1 LGSSIFRGVLLILF
15 LAGTAAAQD
24 QDQPDTTQVPQGPQH
39 VAGQVVRPGKD
50 KMIAVPNVWVTLH
63 RVGTD
68 HAAPLDSTHADAT
81 GHYAFD
87 FRRTGE
93 PGAIYFVSASYGG
106 VAYFTPPLAKSTVTG
121 EDAEIAVF
129 DTTSAPVRMDVRGH
143 HIVVSSVDVNGGRSI
158 TEVYEIANDSSVT
171 QVPSTTSH
179 LPVWS
184 AILPPNA
191 SSFAVTQGDVPSAA
205 IKFEDGRA
213 NVFAPIAPGL
223 KQIAIT
229 YTLPATSFPLSVPV
243 MDTTQIFEVLIE
255 DEKGSVT
262 APKIKEVAPVELEK
276 RNFRRFLGP
285 DVPAHAV
292 VKIDLPAPAKQTD
305 IDPRF
310 MVALTVLIGGAM
322 VFALARALKRR

>member
-1 LGSSIFRGVLLILF
+1 LLFLF
-15 LAGTAAAQD
+15 LASTAAAQD
-24 QDQPDTTQVPQGPQH
+24 QDQTDTTQVPQGPQH

-50 KMIAVPNVWVTLH
+50 KMVPVPNVWVTLH

-121 EDAEIAVF
+121 DDAEIAVF
-129 DTTSAPVRMDVRGH
+129 DTTSAPVRIDVRGH
-143 HIVVSSVDVNGGRSI
+143 HIVVSAVDVNGGRSI

-184 AILPPNA
+184 AILPAGA

-205 IKFEDGRA
+205 IKFDNGRA

-229 YTLPATSFPLSVPV
+229 YTLPASSFPLSIPV
-243 MDTTQIFEVLIE
+243 VNDTQIFEVLIE

-262 APKIKEVAPVELEK
+262 APKLKEVAPVQLEK

-285 DVPAHAV
+285 DVPANAV
-292 VKIDLPAPAKQTD
+292 VRIALSAPPKQTD
-305 IDPRF
+305 IDPRY

-322 VFALARALKRR
+322 VFALARALRRR

>member
-1 LGSSIFRGVLLILF
+1 LFLF
-15 LAGTAAAQD
+15 LAAAAGAQD

-50 KMIAVPNVWVTLH
+50 KMVAVPNVWVTLH

-106 VAYFTPPLAKSTVTG
+106 IAYFTPPLAKSTVTG
-121 EDAEIAVF
+121 DDAEIAVF
-129 DTTSAPVRMDVRGH
+129 DTTSARVRMDVRGH
-143 HIVVSSVDVNGGRSI
+143 HIVVSSVDVNGRRSI

-171 QVPSTTSH
+171 QVPSATS
-179 LPVWS
+179 PVWS
-184 AILPPNA
+184 AILPAGA
-191 SSFAVTQGDVPSAA
+191 SNFAVTQGDVPSAG

-229 YTLPATSFPLSVPV
+229 YTVPASSFPLSIPV
-243 MDTTQIFEVLIE
+243 INDTQIFEVLIE
-255 DEKGSVT
+255 DEKGMVT
-262 APKIKEVAPVELEK
+262 APKIKEVAPVVLEK

-285 DVPAHAV
+285 DLPANAV
-292 VKIDLPAPAKQTD
+292 VKIDLPAPVKQAD
-305 IDPRF
+305 IDPRY

-322 VFALARALKRR
+322 VFALARALRRR